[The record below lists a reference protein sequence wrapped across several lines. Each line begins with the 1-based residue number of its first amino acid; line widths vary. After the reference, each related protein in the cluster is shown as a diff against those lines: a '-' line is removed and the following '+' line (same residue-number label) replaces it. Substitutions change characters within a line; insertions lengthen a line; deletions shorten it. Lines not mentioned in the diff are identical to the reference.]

1 MMGSIRR
8 TIFSAV
14 LATYCVTAAAADT
27 FPGKS
32 IRLIIPYPAGGITDI
47 LARSLQEPLRKT
59 LGQSVIVENKPGA
72 SGAIGAQLVAHAA
85 ADGYTL
91 LLSNTALSSIVPFV
105 QKDVGFDPVKDFAPV
120 SLVSTSPV
128 VLVANPGAPF
138 ADVAGLISYARSRPT
153 KVEYGSAGVGSM
165 GHLASELLAHSAGLK
180 LLHVPYGGMSPS
192 TMAVMTG
199 EVQVLMTAS
208 SGTLNNYLAAGKLK
222 LLGVSAPSKLYP
234 KAQAIGD
241 VLPGFSAEYWFGIFA
256 PAGTPP
262 EVVARLN
269 GAIASALAQ
278 PKIAKTYEDSGAV
291 VTPSTPGQLA
301 EVLKRDVAKWS
312 ALVKI
317 NNITSE

>member
-1 MMGSIRR
+1 MSSIKRG
-8 TIFSAV
+8 TYAAALLACSAF
-14 LATYCVTAAAADT
+14 ASAADT
-27 FPGKS
+27 FPSKS

-47 LARSLQEPLRKT
+47 LARSLQEPLRKS
-59 LGQSVIVENKPGA
+59 LGQSVVVENKPGA

-85 ADGYTL
+85 PDGYTL
-91 LLSNTALSSIVPFV
+91 LLTNTALSGIVPFV
-105 QKDVGFDPVKDFAPV
+105 QKDAGFDALKDFAPV

-138 ADVAGLISYARSRPT
+138 SDVKGLIDYARKYPN
-153 KVEYGSAGVGSM
+153 KVEYGSAGIGSM
-165 GHLASELLAHSAGLK
+165 GHLSSELFAHSAALK
-180 LLHVPYGGMSPS
+180 LLHVPYGGMAPS

-199 EVQVLMTAS
+199 EVKVLMTAS
-208 SGTLNNYLAAGKLK
+208 SGILNNYLASGKLK

-234 KAQAIGD
+234 RGQAIGD
-241 VLPGFSAEYWFGIFA
+241 VLPGFTAEYWFGIVA

-262 EVVARLN
+262 DVVAKIN
-269 GAIASALAQ
+269 AAIGKALAQ
-278 PKIAKTYEDSGAV
+278 PNIAKTYEDSGAV

-312 ALVKI
+312 AIVKA